1 MHVGMLTNSL
11 FGVGETDIVKVAD
24 WAASQGFEEI
34 ELGGSVPLDKRAID
48 AVMGKGDI
56 KVGAFLYCRNFLLPD
71 DGPAFLEELMKRI
84 DLAAELGIEKVLT
97 STGIDRGWDWD
108 EKFDFYDG
116 IRKRPIRSLEKV
128 VELFKP
134 ILELAEKKN
143 IKIGWETCPVMG
155 NIAISPY
162 LIDILFERLQSD
174 KLGLAYDPSHLV
186 WEMMDPYEPI
196 LKYGRQGKIFHVHG
210 KDTEIDRTRL
220 AYTGILSDY
229 SWWRYRV
236 PGLGEINW
244 NKIVSNL
251 YEVGYDGV
259 VSIEHEDPVWEGT
272 KEKVERG
279 LLIGKRTIEK
289 AIHMES

>member
-11 FGVGETDIVKVAD
+11 FGVGETDFARVAH
-24 WAASQGFEEI
+24 WAAGQGFTEI
-34 ELGGSVPLDKRAID
+34 EVGASVPLDKEVIAG
-48 AVMGKGDI
+48 VMDRGEI

-71 DGPAFLEELMKRI
+71 EGEEFQNQLMKRI
-84 DLAAELGIEKVLT
+84 ELAGELGIPKVLT

-108 EKFDFYDG
+108 TKFDFYDG

-134 ILELAEKKN
+134 ILEIAEKKN

-162 LIDILFERLQSD
+162 LIDILFERLPSD

-196 LKYGRQGKIFHVHG
+196 LRYKDKIFHVHG
-210 KDTEIDRTRL
+210 KDTEINRSRL
-220 AYTGILSDY
+220 NYTGILSDY

-244 NKIVSNL
+244 KKIVSNL
-251 YEVGYDGV
+251 YEIGYDGV
-259 VSIEHEDPVWEGT
+259 ISIEHEDPVWEGT
-272 KEKVERG
+272 KEKVEKG
-279 LLIGKRTIEK
+279 LLIGKQTIEQ
-289 AIHMES
+289 AMFAGL

>member
-1 MHVGMLTNSL
+1 
-11 FGVGETDIVKVAD
+11 
-24 WAASQGFEEI
+24 
-34 ELGGSVPLDKRAID
+34 
-48 AVMGKGDI
+48 MGKGDI

>member
-11 FGVGETDIVKVAD
+11 FGVGETDFSKVAD
-24 WAASQGFEEI
+24 WAAKEGFQEI
-34 ELGGSVPLDKRAID
+34 EVGATVPLDKKVIAQ
-48 AVMGKGDI
+48 VMDKGNI

-71 DGPAFLEELMKRI
+71 EGDVFLEELMKRI
-84 DLAAELGIEKVLT
+84 ELAGELGIPKVLT

-108 EKFDFYDG
+108 TKFDFYDG
-116 IRKRPIRSLEKV
+116 IRKRPIRSLERV
-128 VELFKP
+128 VELFSR
-134 ILELAEKKN
+134 ILDIAEKKN
-143 IKIGWETCPVMG
+143 VKIGWETCPVMG

-162 LIDILFERLQSD
+162 LIDLLFDRLKSD

-196 LKYGRQGKIFHVHG
+196 LKYKDKIFHVHG
-210 KDTEIDRTRL
+210 KDTEINRARL

-229 SWWRYRV
+229 SWWRYRI

-244 NKIVSNL
+244 DKIVSNL
-251 YEVGYDGV
+251 YEIGYDGV

-272 KEKVERG
+272 KEKVEKG

-289 AIHMES
+289 AMNMEKY

>member
-34 ELGGSVPLDKRAID
+34 ELGASVPLDKRAID

-210 KDTEIDRTRL
+210 KDTEIDRTSL
-220 AYTGILSDY
+220 AYTGIL
-229 SWWRYRV
+229 
-236 PGLGEINW
+236 
-244 NKIVSNL
+244 
-251 YEVGYDGV
+251 
-259 VSIEHEDPVWEGT
+259 
-272 KEKVERG
+272 
-279 LLIGKRTIEK
+279 
-289 AIHMES
+289 

>member
-11 FGVGETDIVKVAD
+11 FGVGETGIEKVAD
-24 WAASQGFEEI
+24 WAADQGFEEI
-34 ELGGSVPLDKRAID
+34 EIGASVPLDKEKLYR
-48 AVMGKGDI
+48 VMEKGRI

-71 DGPAFLEELMKRI
+71 EGEVFLKELMKRI
-84 DLAAELGIEKVLT
+84 DLAGELGIPKVLT
-97 STGIDRGWDWD
+97 STGIDRGWDWA

-116 IRKRPIRSLEKV
+116 IRKRPIRSMDRV
-128 VELFKP
+128 VELFKG
-134 ILELAEKKN
+134 ILDIAEKKN

-162 LIDILFERLQSD
+162 LIDELFDRLPSY

-196 LKYGRQGKIFHVHG
+196 LRYKDKIFHVHG
-210 KDTEIDRTRL
+210 KDTEIDRQRL
-220 AYTGILSDY
+220 NYTGILSDY

-251 YEVGYDGV
+251 YEIGYDGV

-272 KEKVERG
+272 KEKVEKG
-279 LLIGKRTIEK
+279 LLIGKHTIDK
-289 AIHMES
+289 AMHMELY